1 MSRLNSRVTW
11 AGLASAAL
19 AVALVF
25 LSAMLV
31 GSPHVWTGNLMV
43 TAYVL
48 AAAAT
53 ALGLCGGLGLRFPV
67 LGERPARP
75 SFPILPEPPPDDDPR
90 SPLRQALDAASPSR
104 DMRGALAAY
113 EVKRQLHSYCAAC
126 GYPFDRPQVEPSCNG
141 GGACRKRLQTPVAR
155 RLRINGRTSP
165 IRVHPQ
171 WAAEHPEAG

>member
-25 LSAMLV
+25 LSTMLAAT
-31 GSPHVWTGNLMV
+31 PHVWTGNLMV

-75 SFPILPEPPPDDDPR
+75 SFPILPEAM
-90 SPLRQALDAASPSR
+90 STTVSFVEVSPSTEI
-104 DMRGALAAY
+104 AL
-113 EVKRQLHSYCAAC
+113 KL
-126 GYPFDRPQVEPSCNG
+126 
-141 GGACRKRLQTPVAR
+141 
-155 RLRINGRTSP
+155 
-165 IRVHPQ
+165 
-171 WAAEHPEAG
+171 

>member
-1 MSRLNSRVTW
+1 VSRLNSRVTW

-25 LSAMLV
+25 LNTMLA

-90 SPLRQALDAASPSR
+90 SVLREALDAASSSR
-104 DMRGALAAY
+104 DTRGALAAN
-113 EVKRQLHSYCAAC
+113 EVRRQLHSHCAAC
-126 GYPFDRPQVEPSCNG
+126 GYPFDRPRSSRPATAAAPAVSASRRPW
-141 GGACRKRLQTPVAR
+141 PR

-171 WAAEHPEAG
+171 AADHPEAG